1 MRRSLLVAL
10 TFAAAPAFADCA
22 PETDA
27 LGAEIARAW
36 EARETISSPAVPDA
50 EAAVC
55 VRGALNTALD
65 AVAGPPA
72 GWKVGLTSEA
82 AQEQF
87 GVSEPVVGQLHEAML
102 LEEGGT
108 IPRAFGGRPLVEAD
122 AIVVVR
128 DAAIMEATT
137 VVEALAALES
147 FVPFVELADL
157 MVAPGEKLD
166 AEIITAINVGARSG
180 VTGTPIPIDD
190 PAAWEIALASMIVR
204 LQDAEGELIGEYP
217 GAAIL
222 GNPIN
227 AILYLTDHLAAIGET
242 LAPGDRISL
251 GGFGPPMPVGDLAGV
266 TVSYIGLPA
275 ETVPTA
281 TVTFEPAE

>member
-1 MRRSLLVAL
+1 MRLALLAVLSL
-10 TFAAAPAFADCA
+10 AAVPVWADCA

-36 EARETISSPAVPDA
+36 EARETISSPAVADA
-50 EAAVC
+50 EAALC
-55 VRGALNTALD
+55 IRGALNTALD
-65 AVAGPPA
+65 ATAGPAA

-87 GVSEPVVGQLHEAML
+87 GVTEPVVGQLHEAML

-108 IPRAFGGRPLVEAD
+108 IPRDFGGRPLVEAD
-122 AIVVVR
+122 AIVVVK

-137 VVEALAALES
+137 VAEVLGALES

-166 AEIITAINVGARSG
+166 ADIITAINVGARSG
-180 VTGTPIPIDD
+180 VTGTPIPIED

-204 LQDAEGELIGEYP
+204 LEDAEGELIGEFP

-227 AILYLTDHLAAIGET
+227 AVLYLTDHLAAVGET

-251 GGFGPPMPVGDLAGV
+251 GGFGPPMPVGDLTGV
-266 TVSYIGLPA
+266 KVSYIGLPGDTIPA
-275 ETVPTA
+275 A

>member
-1 MRRSLLVAL
+1 MRLVLLAL
-10 TFAAAPAFADCA
+10 LTLSASPARADCA

-27 LGAEIARAW
+27 LGAGIARAW
-36 EARETISSPAVPDA
+36 EARETISSPAVAD
-50 EAAVC
+50 EAAALC
-55 VRGALNTALD
+55 IRGALNTALD
-65 AVAGPPA
+65 EVAGPPA

-87 GVSEPVVGQLHEAML
+87 GVTEPVVGQLHSAML
-102 LEEGGT
+102 LEEGET
-108 IPRAFGGRPLVEAD
+108 IPRDFGGRPLVEAD
-122 AIVVVR
+122 AIVVVK
-128 DAAIMEATT
+128 DSAVMEATT
-137 VVEALAALES
+137 VAEVLASLES
-147 FVPFVELADL
+147 FVPFIELADL

-166 AEIITAINVGARSG
+166 ADIITAINVGARSG

-204 LQDAEGELIGEYP
+204 LQDAEGALIGEFP

-227 AILYLTDHLAAIGET
+227 AVLYLTDHLAAIGET
-242 LAPGDRISL
+242 LVPGDRISL

-266 TVSYIGLPA
+266 KVSYIGLPGG
-275 ETVPTA
+275 TVPTA
-281 TVTFEPAE
+281 TVSFEPAE